1 MEDTMMRKLLILG
14 TLILAASFFSAFT
27 ISAGPA
33 TADKKNA
40 EWITR
45 GRKLF
50 TQYCAS
56 CHGLDG
62 KGSGPA
68 AAALK
73 TTPADLTAIQKQGQ
87 TFPEEHV
94 RTVIDG
100 EHDLPAH
107 GTREMP
113 VWGRVLRR
121 TRGDLAEADVLA
133 LTRYIQS
140 IQKPS

>member
-1 MEDTMMRKLLILG
+1 MRKLLILG
-14 TLILAASFFSAFT
+14 TLILASSFLSALT
-27 ISAGPA
+27 ISAGPVPPG
-33 TADKKNA
+33 KKNA
-40 EWITR
+40 EWIAR
-45 GRKLF
+45 GHKLF

-73 TTPADLTAIQKQGQ
+73 TPPADLTAIQKQGG
-87 TFPEEHV
+87 TFPEDHV

-100 EHDLPAH
+100 ERDLPAH

-121 TRGDLAEADVLA
+121 TRGDLAQADVVA